1 MRSAAVEIGPDR
13 HRLKLDRV
21 ASDICPLWAHRI
33 TRTPINREVF
43 SSDDMPSISRARGA
57 AKPHLSGSAERLMA
71 KRRERQG
78 QRAGRREAIVEMGAA
93 LVFLAV
99 AGALPAVSGAPA
111 PPPGVTIAL
120 IVAIAVVSLVE
131 FDVGA
136 GYAPPTQIVFVPA
149 LFLLDPVWVPLVVAS
164 GLVLGR
170 LRDIVRD
177 HNPERQLV
185 VAVSNA
191 WYAVGPALVF
201 VLGGVNGFHWADWP
215 LFPIALLSQF
225 AADTVTGATREW
237 LVLGVK
243 PRLQLRMTGLVFL
256 VDVLLTPIG
265 LLGAIAAHDGSFAFL
280 LVLPLAGLLRI
291 FARERGAR
299 IEQAIELSAA
309 YRGTAFLLGEVI
321 VHDDQYTAEHS
332 YGVIALS
339 LEIADEL
346 GLDEDERRLVE
357 FAALLH
363 DVGKIAVPKEIV
375 NKPGPLS
382 EQEWQIMRQHTI
394 AGQQMLDK
402 VGGGMTDVG
411 QIVRASHEHWD
422 GGGYPDGKAG
432 DAVPLPA
439 RIVAV
444 ADAFNSITT
453 TRPYRRAQSPEA
465 AVKELRACAGTQ
477 FDPEVVDGL
486 IAVLARP
493 AAETSTEFFARTAE
507 PPPARLRVVPDLDEL
522 LDAALEDHLGPR

>member
-1 MRSAAVEIGPDR
+1 
-13 HRLKLDRV
+13 
-21 ASDICPLWAHRI
+21 
-33 TRTPINREVF
+33 VF
-43 SSDDMPSISRARGA
+43 VLDDMPAISRLRGTS
-57 AKPHLSGSAERLMA
+57 KPHLTESAERLMA

-78 QRAGRREAIVEMGAA
+78 QHVGRREATVEMGAA
-93 LVFLAV
+93 LAFLAV
-99 AGALPAVSGAPA
+99 AIALPWISSAPA
-111 PPPGVTIAL
+111 PPPGVTVAL

-136 GYAPPTQIVFVPA
+136 GYTPPTQIVFVPA
-149 LFLLDPVWVPLVVAS
+149 LFLVDPAWVPLVVAG

-185 VAVSNA
+185 VAVGNA

-201 VLGGVNGFHWADWP
+201 TVGGVNGFHWHDWP
-215 LFPIALLSQF
+215 LFVIALISQF
-225 AADTVTGATREW
+225 AADTVAGATREW
-237 LVLGVK
+237 LVLGVQ

-265 LLGAIAAHDGSFAFL
+265 LLGAIAAQDQPLAFV

-291 FARERGAR
+291 FARERSAR
-299 IEQAIELSAA
+299 IDQAIELSAA

-321 VHDDQYTAEHS
+321 VHDDQYTGEHS

-357 FAALLH
+357 FGALLH

-375 NKPGPLS
+375 NKSGPLS
-382 EQEWQIMRQHTI
+382 EHEWEIMRQHTI
-394 AGQQMLDK
+394 AGQEMLDK

-422 GGGYPDGKAG
+422 GGGYPDGKSGA
-432 DAVPLPA
+432 AVPLPA

-477 FDPEVVDGL
+477 FDPQVVDAL
-486 IAVLARP
+486 LAVLARP
-493 AAETSTEFFARTAE
+493 AAESSTEFFARAAD
-507 PPPARLRVVPDLDEL
+507 PPPATLRAVPDLDKL
-522 LDAALEDHLGPR
+522 LDAALDDQLGPR